1 MVLITAL
8 QQLCEA
14 PSSEEGGAFLV
25 IAGNL
30 LKWLYDSD
38 VVGEE
43 AVLAWAGT
51 GEGGGGEVLAW
62 VGTAEG
68 CVWTMEGRGEG
79 AGQGWGEGLQPT
91 AISPFS
97 SPLSAPYSLPLP
109 SSPLPTAKTTILKST
124 LSPFRTAVKPFVEW
138 LQEAEESGEEEDDE

>member
-14 PSSEEGGAFLV
+14 PSPEEGGAFLV

-51 GEGGGGEVLAW
+51 GEGGDEGRCWPGQEQVRGEEAVLAWAGTGGGRRGRCCPGRERVRGEVLC
-62 VGTAEG
+62 G
-68 CVWTMEGRGEG
+68 
-79 AGQGWGEGLQPT
+79 
-91 AISPFS
+91 
-97 SPLSAPYSLPLP
+97 
-109 SSPLPTAKTTILKST
+109 
-124 LSPFRTAVKPFVEW
+124 
-138 LQEAEESGEEEDDE
+138 

>member
-1 MVLITAL
+1 MAFLVHTCQYPSSSSLCFQVVLINAL

-14 PSSEEGGAFLV
+14 PSPEEGGAFLV

-51 GEGGGGEVLAW
+51 GEGGAG
-62 VGTAEG
+62 
-68 CVWTMEGRGEG
+68 G
-79 AGQGWGEGLQPT
+79 AGLG
-91 AISPFS
+91 
-97 SPLSAPYSLPLP
+97 
-109 SSPLPTAKTTILKST
+109 
-124 LSPFRTAVKPFVEW
+124 RNR
-138 LQEAEESGEEEDDE
+138 

>member
-14 PSSEEGGAFLV
+14 PSPEEGGAFLV

-51 GEGGGGEVLAW
+51 GEGGEGEVLAW
-62 VGTAEG
+62 AGT
-68 CVWTMEGRGEG
+68 GEG
-79 AGQGWGEGLQPT
+79 EEREVLAWAGTGEGG
-91 AISPFS
+91 
-97 SPLSAPYSLPLP
+97 
-109 SSPLPTAKTTILKST
+109 
-124 LSPFRTAVKPFVEW
+124 
-138 LQEAEESGEEEDDE
+138 GEGGAGLGRNR